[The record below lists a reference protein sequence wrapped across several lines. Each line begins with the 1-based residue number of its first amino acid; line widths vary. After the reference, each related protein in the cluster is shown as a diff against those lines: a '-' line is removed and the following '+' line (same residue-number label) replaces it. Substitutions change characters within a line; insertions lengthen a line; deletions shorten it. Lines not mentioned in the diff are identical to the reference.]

1 MRIRLCY
8 IGVPLPFT
16 LCMGFC
22 GGLPLSGVEQ
32 EEGTLSFVRRQIGK
46 RAMSIEAKPF
56 LKWAGG
62 KGQLLSQLVAHLPEV
77 VGKEPFTYI
86 EPFVGGGAMLFYM
99 LQHFCNIR
107 KAVINDVNEDLILT
121 FRTIRDDV
129 EKLIKKLSLMEND
142 YLAIVGQEKRSLMFY
157 DIREQYNLHN
167 GDGITRAAQLIF
179 LNKTCFNGLYR
190 VNRRGQ
196 FNVPFGKYANPTIC
210 NAKLLR
216 ADNQLLQSAEVE
228 ICQGDYAQ
236 TIQHIDGLT
245 FVYLDPPYRPL
256 DATSSFTAYAKG
268 DFNDDD
274 QRALAAFCH
283 QLSDAGCYWMESNAD
298 CSAKN
303 PEDTFFEELYMDYRI
318 ERVYASRFI
327 NANPE
332 KRGKLTELLIQ
343 NYE

>member
-1 MRIRLCY
+1 
-8 IGVPLPFT
+8 
-16 LCMGFC
+16 
-22 GGLPLSGVEQ
+22 
-32 EEGTLSFVRRQIGK
+32 
-46 RAMSIEAKPF
+46 MSIEAKPF

-62 KGQLLSQLVAHLPEV
+62 KGQLLSQLSEHLPERISR
-77 VGKEPFTYI
+77 EPFTYI

-99 LQHFCNIR
+99 LQHFGNIK
-107 KAVINDVNEDLILT
+107 KAVINDINEDLILT
-121 FRTIRDDV
+121 YRTVKDDV
-129 EKLIKKLSLMEND
+129 EALISKLAKIEED
-142 YLAIVGQEKRSLMFY
+142 YFAIVEQDKRSQLFY
-157 DIREQYNLHN
+157 EIREQYNQH
-167 GDGITRAAQLIF
+167 DGNAIERVSQLIF
-179 LNKTCFNGLYR
+179 LNKTCFNGLFR
-190 VNRRGQ
+190 VNKRGQ
-196 FNVPFGKYANPTIC
+196 FNVPFGKYASPTIC
-210 NAKLLR
+210 NAEVLR
-216 ADNQLLQSAEVE
+216 ADSQLLQSAQVE

-236 TIQHIDGLT
+236 ILRHIDGLT

-303 PEDTFFEELYMDYRI
+303 PEDTFFEELYKDFRI

-332 KRGKLTELLIQ
+332 KRGKLTELLIK

>member
-1 MRIRLCY
+1 
-8 IGVPLPFT
+8 
-16 LCMGFC
+16 
-22 GGLPLSGVEQ
+22 
-32 EEGTLSFVRRQIGK
+32 
-46 RAMSIEAKPF
+46 MSTEAKPF

-62 KGQLLSQLVAHLPEV
+62 KGQLLNQLGAHLPQQISE
-77 VGKEPFTYI
+77 EPFTYI

-99 LQHFCNIR
+99 LQHFYNIR

-121 FRTIRDDV
+121 YRIIKDDV
-129 EKLIKKLSLMEND
+129 EALITILDRLEKD
-142 YLAIVGQEKRSLMFY
+142 YLTIIDQEERSQFFY
-157 DIREQYNLHN
+157 EVRERYNQHN
-167 GDGITRAAQLIF
+167 GDSIERASQLLF

-196 FNVPFGKYANPTIC
+196 FNVPFGQYANPTIC
-210 NAKLLR
+210 NAKMLR
-216 ADNQLLQSAEVE
+216 ADCQLLQSAQVE
-228 ICQGDYAQ
+228 ICQGDYVQ
-236 TIQHIDGLT
+236 TIQHIEGLT

-283 QLSDAGCYWMESNAD
+283 QLSESGCLWMESNAD

-303 PEDTFFEELYMDYRI
+303 PEDTFFEELYKDYRI

-327 NANPE
+327 NANPN
-332 KRGKLTELLIQ
+332 KRGKLTELLIK

>member
-1 MRIRLCY
+1 
-8 IGVPLPFT
+8 
-16 LCMGFC
+16 
-22 GGLPLSGVEQ
+22 
-32 EEGTLSFVRRQIGK
+32 
-46 RAMSIEAKPF
+46 MSTEAKPF

-62 KGQLLSQLVAHLPEV
+62 KGQLLAQLSEQLPERIR
-77 VGKEPFTYI
+77 KEPFTYI

-99 LQHFCNIR
+99 LQHFGNIR
-107 KAVINDVNEDLILT
+107 KTVINDVNEDLILT
-121 FRTIRDDV
+121 YRIIKDDV
-129 EKLIKKLSLMEND
+129 EALIANLDRLEKD
-142 YLAIVGQEKRSLMFY
+142 YLAISDQIGRSQIFY
-157 DIREQYNLHN
+157 EVRDRYNQHI
-167 GDGITRAAQLIF
+167 GDSIERASQLIF

-190 VNRRGQ
+190 VNKQGQ

-210 NAKLLR
+210 NAILLR
-216 ADNQLLQSAEVE
+216 TDSQLLQSAKIQ

-236 TIQHIDGLT
+236 TLQHADGLT

-274 QRALAAFCH
+274 QRTLASFCY

-303 PEDTFFEELYMDYRI
+303 PEDTFFEELYKDFQI

-327 NANPE
+327 NANPK
-332 KRGKLTELLIQ
+332 KRGKLTELLIK

>member
-1 MRIRLCY
+1 
-8 IGVPLPFT
+8 
-16 LCMGFC
+16 
-22 GGLPLSGVEQ
+22 
-32 EEGTLSFVRRQIGK
+32 
-46 RAMSIEAKPF
+46 MSTEAKPF

-62 KGQLLSQLVAHLPEV
+62 KSQLLNQLGAYLPQQISE
-77 VGKEPFTYI
+77 EPFTYI

-121 FRTIRDDV
+121 YRIIKDDV
-129 EKLIKKLSLMEND
+129 EALITNLDKYEKD
-142 YLAIVGQEKRSLMFY
+142 YLAITDQEGRSQIFY
-157 DIREQYNLHN
+157 EVRERYNQHL
-167 GDGITRAAQLIF
+167 GDSIERASQLIF

-196 FNVPFGKYANPTIC
+196 FNVPFGKYANPTIS

-216 ADNQLLQSAEVE
+216 ADSQLLQSAQVV
-228 ICQGDYAQ
+228 ISQGDYAQ
-236 TIQHIDGLT
+236 TVQHIDGLT

-283 QLSDAGCYWMESNAD
+283 QLSERGCFWMESNAD

-303 PEDTFFEELYMDYRI
+303 PNDTFFEDLYADYKI

-332 KRGKLTELLIQ
+332 KRGKLTELLIK

>member
-1 MRIRLCY
+1 
-8 IGVPLPFT
+8 
-16 LCMGFC
+16 
-22 GGLPLSGVEQ
+22 
-32 EEGTLSFVRRQIGK
+32 
-46 RAMSIEAKPF
+46 MSTEAKPF

-62 KGQLLSQLVAHLPEV
+62 KGQLLSQLATHLPQQISN
-77 VGKEPFTYI
+77 EPFTYI

-99 LQHFCNIR
+99 LQHFGNIR
-107 KAVINDVNEDLILT
+107 KAVINDVNEDLILAY
-121 FRTIRDDV
+121 RIIKDDV
-129 EKLIKKLSLMEND
+129 EALIANLERMEKD
-142 YLAIVGQEKRSLMFY
+142 YLFIPDQDGRSKVFY
-157 DIREQYNLHN
+157 EIRDRYNQHEGDDIE
-167 GDGITRAAQLIF
+167 RASQLIF

-190 VNRRGQ
+190 VNRRGH

-216 ADNQLLQSAEVE
+216 ADSQLLQSAQVE

-236 TIQHIDGLT
+236 TIQHADGLT

-256 DATSSFTAYAKG
+256 DATSSFTSYAKG

-274 QRALAAFCH
+274 QRALAAFCQ
-283 QLSDAGCYWMESNAD
+283 QLSDRGCLWMGSNAD

-303 PEDTFFEELYMDYRI
+303 PEDTFFEDLYEDYRI

-327 NANPE
+327 NANPD
-332 KRGKLTELLIQ
+332 KRGKLTELLIK

>member
-1 MRIRLCY
+1 MTGGGY
-8 IGVPLPFT
+8 AF
-16 LCMGFC
+16 FC
-22 GGLPLSGVEQ
+22 PQ
-32 EEGTLSFVRRQIGK
+32 PNDK

-62 KGQLLSQLVAHLPEV
+62 KGQLLSQLSEHLPERIS
-77 VGKEPFTYI
+77 KEPFTYI

-99 LQHFCNIR
+99 LQHFNNIR

-121 FRTIRDDV
+121 YRIIKDDV
-129 EKLIKKLSLMEND
+129 ETLIANLDKIEKE
-142 YLAIVGQEKRSLMFY
+142 YLAITDQDKRSQLFY
-157 DIREQYNLHN
+157 EVREKYNQHI
-167 GDGITRAAQLIF
+167 GDSIERASQLLF
-179 LNKTCFNGLYR
+179 LNKTCFNGLFR
-190 VNRRGQ
+190 VNKKGY

-210 NAKLLR
+210 NAKQLR
-216 ADNQLLQSAEVE
+216 ADSQLLQSAQVE
-228 ICQGDYAQ
+228 ICLGDYAQ
-236 TIQHIDGLT
+236 TLKHIDGLT

-274 QRALAAFCH
+274 QRALATFCH
-283 QLSDAGCYWMESNAD
+283 QLSEKECLWMESNAD

-303 PEDTFFEELYMDYRI
+303 PEDTFFEDLYKEYQI

-332 KRGKLTELLIQ
+332 KRGKLTELVIR

>member
-1 MRIRLCY
+1 
-8 IGVPLPFT
+8 
-16 LCMGFC
+16 
-22 GGLPLSGVEQ
+22 
-32 EEGTLSFVRRQIGK
+32 
-46 RAMSIEAKPF
+46 MSIEAKPF

-62 KGQLLSQLVAHLPEV
+62 KGQLLSQLAGYLPQKISE
-77 VGKEPFTYI
+77 EPFTYI

-99 LQHFCNIR
+99 LQHFGNIQ

-121 FRTIRDDV
+121 YRIIKDDV
-129 EKLIKKLSLMEND
+129 ESLIANLDRLEKD
-142 YLAIVGQEKRSLMFY
+142 YLDITDQDGRSKLFY
-157 DIREQYNLHN
+157 EIRERYNQHTDN
-167 GDGITRAAQLIF
+167 SIERASQLIF

-216 ADNQLLQSAEVE
+216 ADSQLLQTAQIE
-228 ICQGDYAQ
+228 ICRGDYAQ

-274 QRALAAFCH
+274 QRELATFCH

-303 PEDTFFEELYMDYRI
+303 PEDTFFEELYADCRI
-318 ERVYASRFI
+318 ERVFASRFI
-327 NANPE
+327 NANPS
-332 KRGKLTELLIQ
+332 KRGKLTELIIK

>member
-1 MRIRLCY
+1 
-8 IGVPLPFT
+8 
-16 LCMGFC
+16 
-22 GGLPLSGVEQ
+22 
-32 EEGTLSFVRRQIGK
+32 
-46 RAMSIEAKPF
+46 MSTEAKPF

-62 KGQLLSQLVAHLPEV
+62 KGQLLSQLGAYLPQQISE
-77 VGKEPFTYI
+77 EPFTYI

-99 LQHFCNIR
+99 LQHYGNIR

-121 FRTIRDDV
+121 YRIIKDDV
-129 EKLIKKLSLMEND
+129 EALITNLDRLEKD
-142 YLAIVGQEKRSLMFY
+142 YLAITDQEGRSKIFY
-157 DIREQYNLHN
+157 DVRERYNQHN
-167 GDGITRAAQLIF
+167 GDGIKRVSQLIF

-190 VNRRGQ
+190 VNRRCL

-216 ADNQLLQSAEVE
+216 ADSQLLQTAKVE

-274 QRALAAFCH
+274 QRALAAFCNK
-283 QLSDAGCYWMESNAD
+283 LSERGCFWMESNAD

-303 PEDTFFEELYMDYRI
+303 PEDTFFEDLYADYRI

-332 KRGKLTELLIQ
+332 KRGKLTELLIK

>member
-1 MRIRLCY
+1 
-8 IGVPLPFT
+8 
-16 LCMGFC
+16 
-22 GGLPLSGVEQ
+22 
-32 EEGTLSFVRRQIGK
+32 
-46 RAMSIEAKPF
+46 MSTEAKPF

-62 KGQLLSQLVAHLPEV
+62 KGQLLSQLALYLPKQKNE
-77 VGKEPFTYI
+77 EPFTYI
-86 EPFVGGGAMLFYM
+86 EPFVGGGAMLFYL
-99 LQHFCNIR
+99 LQHFGNIQ

-121 FRTIRDDV
+121 YRIIKYDV
-129 EKLIKKLSLMEND
+129 EALIANLDRLEKY
-142 YLAIVGQEKRSLMFY
+142 YLDISDQERRSQVYY
-157 DIREQYNLHN
+157 DIRERYNQHI
-167 GDGITRAAQLIF
+167 GDSIERATQLLF
-179 LNKTCFNGLYR
+179 LNKTCFNGLFR
-190 VNRRGQ
+190 VNRLGQ

-216 ADNQLLQSAEVE
+216 ADSQLLQSAQVE
-228 ICQGDYAQ
+228 ICQGDYAKTLQ
-236 TIQHIDGLT
+236 YIDGLT

-303 PEDTFFEELYMDYRI
+303 PEDTFFEELYKDYQI

-332 KRGKLTELLIQ
+332 KRGKLTELLIR

>member
-1 MRIRLCY
+1 
-8 IGVPLPFT
+8 
-16 LCMGFC
+16 
-22 GGLPLSGVEQ
+22 
-32 EEGTLSFVRRQIGK
+32 
-46 RAMSIEAKPF
+46 MSIEAKPF

-62 KGQLLSQLVAHLPEV
+62 KGQLLSQLSEHLPKRIS
-77 VGKEPFTYI
+77 KEPFTYI

-99 LQHFCNIR
+99 LQHFGNIK

-121 FRTIRDDV
+121 YRIIKDDV
-129 EKLIKKLSLMEND
+129 ETLIANLDRLEKD
-142 YLAIVGQEKRSLMFY
+142 YLSITDQNGRSQIFY
-157 DIREQYNLHN
+157 DVRERYNQRI
-167 GDGITRAAQLIF
+167 GDSVERASQLVF

-216 ADNQLLQSAEVE
+216 ADSQILQSAQVE
-228 ICQGDYAQ
+228 ICQGDYVQ
-236 TIQHIDGLT
+236 TMQHLDGLT

-274 QRALAAFCH
+274 QRALVGFCH
-283 QLSDAGCYWMESNAD
+283 QLNDAGCYWMESNAD

-303 PEDTFFEELYMDYRI
+303 PEDTFFEELYKDYRI

-332 KRGKLTELLIQ
+332 KRGKLTELLIK

>member
-1 MRIRLCY
+1 
-8 IGVPLPFT
+8 
-16 LCMGFC
+16 
-22 GGLPLSGVEQ
+22 
-32 EEGTLSFVRRQIGK
+32 
-46 RAMSIEAKPF
+46 MSTEAKPF

-62 KGQLLSQLVAHLPEV
+62 KGQLLSQLGAYLPQQISE
-77 VGKEPFTYI
+77 EPFTYI

-99 LQHFCNIR
+99 LQHYGNIR

-121 FRTIRDDV
+121 YRIIKDDV
-129 EKLIKKLSLMEND
+129 EALITNLDRLEKD
-142 YLAIVGQEKRSLMFY
+142 YLAITDQEGRSKIFY
-157 DIREQYNLHN
+157 DVRERYNQHN
-167 GDGITRAAQLIF
+167 GDGIKRVSQLIF

-190 VNRRGQ
+190 VNRRGL

-216 ADNQLLQSAEVE
+216 ADSQLLQTAKVE

-274 QRALAAFCH
+274 QRALAAFCNK
-283 QLSDAGCYWMESNAD
+283 LSERGCFWMESNAD

-303 PEDTFFEELYMDYRI
+303 PEDTFFEDLYADYRI

-332 KRGKLTELLIQ
+332 KRGKLTELLIK

>member
-1 MRIRLCY
+1 
-8 IGVPLPFT
+8 
-16 LCMGFC
+16 
-22 GGLPLSGVEQ
+22 
-32 EEGTLSFVRRQIGK
+32 
-46 RAMSIEAKPF
+46 MSTEAKPF

-62 KGQLLSQLVAHLPEV
+62 KGQLLSQLSAYLPLQINE
-77 VGKEPFTYI
+77 EPFTYI

-99 LQHFCNIR
+99 LQHFSNIK
-107 KAVINDVNEDLILT
+107 KAVINDVHEDLILT
-121 FRTIRDDV
+121 YRIIKDDV
-129 EKLIKKLSLMEND
+129 EALIAYLDRLEKD
-142 YLAIVGQEKRSLMFY
+142 YLAITDQEGRSQVFY
-157 DIREQYNLHN
+157 NVRERYNQHIGN
-167 GDGITRAAQLIF
+167 SIERVSQLIF

-190 VNRRGQ
+190 VNRRGL
-196 FNVPFGKYANPTIC
+196 FNVPFGKYTNPTIC

-216 ADNQLLQSAEVE
+216 ADSQLLQSAQVE

-298 CSAKN
+298 CSAKYHEEN
-303 PEDTFFEELYMDYRI
+303 FFEELYKDYRI
-318 ERVYASRFI
+318 ERVYAFRFI

-332 KRGKLTELLIQ
+332 KRGKLTELLIK

>member
-1 MRIRLCY
+1 
-8 IGVPLPFT
+8 
-16 LCMGFC
+16 
-22 GGLPLSGVEQ
+22 
-32 EEGTLSFVRRQIGK
+32 
-46 RAMSIEAKPF
+46 MSTEAKPF

-62 KGQLLSQLVAHLPEV
+62 KGQLLSQLSAHLPE
-77 VGKEPFTYI
+77 KISDNPFTYI

-99 LQHFCNIR
+99 LQRFGNIK

-121 FRTIRDDV
+121 YRIIKNDV
-129 EKLIKKLSLMEND
+129 ESLITNLERLENN
-142 YLAIVGQEKRSLMFY
+142 YLAVSDQDIRSQIFY
-157 DIREQYNLHN
+157 EVREQYNQHI
-167 GDGITRAAQLIF
+167 GDGIERASQLIF
-179 LNKTCFNGLYR
+179 LNKTCFNGLFR

-196 FNVPFGKYANPTIC
+196 FNVPFGKYINPTIC

-216 ADNQLLQSAEVE
+216 ADSLLLQSAQIE
-228 ICQGDYAQ
+228 ICQGDYTQ

-274 QRALAAFCH
+274 QRALATFCH
-283 QLSDAGCYWMESNAD
+283 QLSKEGCLWMESNAD

-303 PEDTFFEELYMDYRI
+303 PEDTFFEDLYENYRI
-318 ERVYASRFI
+318 ERVYASRNI

-332 KRGKLTELLIQ
+332 KRGKLTELIIK

>member
-1 MRIRLCY
+1 
-8 IGVPLPFT
+8 
-16 LCMGFC
+16 
-22 GGLPLSGVEQ
+22 
-32 EEGTLSFVRRQIGK
+32 
-46 RAMSIEAKPF
+46 MSIEAKPF

-62 KGQLLSQLVAHLPEV
+62 KGQLLSQLSEHLPKRIS
-77 VGKEPFTYI
+77 KEPFTYI

-99 LQHFCNIR
+99 LQHFGNIK

-121 FRTIRDDV
+121 YRIIKDDV
-129 EKLIKKLSLMEND
+129 ETLIANLDRLEKYYLSITD
-142 YLAIVGQEKRSLMFY
+142 QHGRSQIFY
-157 DIREQYNLHN
+157 DVRERYNQRI
-167 GDGITRAAQLIF
+167 GDSVERASQLVF

-216 ADNQLLQSAEVE
+216 ADSQILQSAQVE
-228 ICQGDYAQ
+228 ICQGDYVQ
-236 TIQHIDGLT
+236 TMQHLDGLT

-274 QRALAAFCH
+274 QRALAGFCH
-283 QLSDAGCYWMESNAD
+283 QLNDAGCYWMESNAD

-303 PEDTFFEELYMDYRI
+303 PEDTFFEELYKDYRI

-327 NANPE
+327 NVNPE
-332 KRGKLTELLIQ
+332 KRGKLTELLIK

>member
-1 MRIRLCY
+1 
-8 IGVPLPFT
+8 
-16 LCMGFC
+16 
-22 GGLPLSGVEQ
+22 
-32 EEGTLSFVRRQIGK
+32 
-46 RAMSIEAKPF
+46 MSTEAKPF

-62 KGQLLSQLVAHLPEV
+62 KGQLLGQLSEHLPDRIS
-77 VGKEPFTYI
+77 KEPFTYI

-99 LQHFCNIR
+99 LQHFGNIR
-107 KAVINDVNEDLILT
+107 KAVINDINEDLILT
-121 FRTIRDDV
+121 YQIIKDDV
-129 EKLIKKLSLMEND
+129 EALIANLDRLEKD
-142 YLAIVGQEKRSLMFY
+142 YLAISDQMGRSQIFY
-157 DIREQYNLHN
+157 EVRKQYNQHN
-167 GDGITRAAQLIF
+167 GDSIERASQLLF

-190 VNRRGQ
+190 VNKRGL

-216 ADNQLLQSAEVE
+216 VDSQLLKSAQVE

-236 TIQHIDGLT
+236 TLQHIEGLT

-274 QRALAAFCH
+274 QRALGAFCH
-283 QLSDAGCYWMESNAD
+283 QLTDRGCLWMESNAD

-303 PEDTFFEELYMDYRI
+303 PEDSFFEELYADYRI
-318 ERVYASRFI
+318 ERVYASRSI

-332 KRGKLTELLIQ
+332 KRGKITELLIK

>member
-1 MRIRLCY
+1 
-8 IGVPLPFT
+8 
-16 LCMGFC
+16 
-22 GGLPLSGVEQ
+22 
-32 EEGTLSFVRRQIGK
+32 
-46 RAMSIEAKPF
+46 MSTEAKPF

-62 KGQLLSQLVAHLPEV
+62 KGQLLSQLATHLPQQISN
-77 VGKEPFTYI
+77 EPFTYI

-99 LQHFCNIR
+99 LQHFGNIR
-107 KAVINDVNEDLILT
+107 KAVINDVNEDLILAY
-121 FRTIRDDV
+121 RIIKDDV
-129 EKLIKKLSLMEND
+129 EALIANLDKFEKD
-142 YLAIVGQEKRSLMFY
+142 YLAISDQDERSKIFY
-157 DIREQYNLHN
+157 EVRDRYNLHE
-167 GDGITRAAQLIF
+167 GDDIERASQLIF
-179 LNKTCFNGLYR
+179 LNKTCFNGLFR

-216 ADNQLLQSAEVE
+216 ADSQLLQSAQVE

-236 TIQHIDGLT
+236 TIQHADGLT

-256 DATSSFTAYAKG
+256 DATSSFTSYAKG

-274 QRALAAFCH
+274 QRALAAFCQ
-283 QLSDAGCYWMESNAD
+283 QLSDRGCLWMESNAD

-303 PEDTFFEELYMDYRI
+303 PDDTFFEDLYADYRI

-327 NANPE
+327 NANPD
-332 KRGKLTELLIQ
+332 KRGKLTELLIK

>member
-1 MRIRLCY
+1 
-8 IGVPLPFT
+8 
-16 LCMGFC
+16 
-22 GGLPLSGVEQ
+22 
-32 EEGTLSFVRRQIGK
+32 
-46 RAMSIEAKPF
+46 
-56 LKWAGG
+56 
-62 KGQLLSQLVAHLPEV
+62 
-77 VGKEPFTYI
+77 
-86 EPFVGGGAMLFYM
+86 M
-99 LQHFCNIR
+99 LQYFGNIR

-121 FRTIRDDV
+121 YRIIKCDV
-129 EKLIKKLSLMEND
+129 EALIANLDRLEKD
-142 YLAIVGQEKRSLMFY
+142 YLAITDQNGRSQIFY
-157 DIREQYNLHN
+157 EVRERYNQHI
-167 GDGITRAAQLIF
+167 GDSIDRASQLIF

-216 ADNQLLQSAEVE
+216 ADSQILQSAQVE
-228 ICQGDYAQ
+228 ICQGDYVQ
-236 TIQHIDGLT
+236 TMQHLDGLT

-274 QRALAAFCH
+274 QRALAGFCH
-283 QLSDAGCYWMESNAD
+283 QLNDAGCYWMESNAD

-303 PEDTFFEELYMDYRI
+303 PEDTFFEELYKDYRI

-332 KRGKLTELLIQ
+332 KRGKLTELLIK

>member
-1 MRIRLCY
+1 
-8 IGVPLPFT
+8 
-16 LCMGFC
+16 
-22 GGLPLSGVEQ
+22 
-32 EEGTLSFVRRQIGK
+32 
-46 RAMSIEAKPF
+46 MSTEAKPF

-62 KGQLLSQLVAHLPEV
+62 KGQLLSQLAAHLPQQIN
-77 VGKEPFTYI
+77 GEPFTYI

-99 LQHFCNIR
+99 LQHFRNIR

-121 FRTIRDDV
+121 YRTIRDDV
-129 EKLIKKLSLMEND
+129 EALITNLARLEKD
-142 YLAIVGQEKRSLMFY
+142 YLAIADQDGRSLMFY
-157 DIREQYNLHN
+157 EVRERFNQHI
-167 GDGITRAAQLIF
+167 GDSIERGSQLLF
-179 LNKTCFNGLYR
+179 LNKTCFNGLFR

-210 NAKLLR
+210 NAAVLR
-216 ADNQLLQSAEVE
+216 ADSELLKSAQVE

-236 TIQHIDGLT
+236 TLHHVDGLT

-283 QLSDAGCYWMESNAD
+283 QLSEAGCYWMESNAD

-303 PEDTFFEELYMDYRI
+303 PEDTFFEELYQDYRI
-318 ERVYASRFI
+318 ERVNAARFI

-332 KRGKLTELLIQ
+332 KRGKLTELLIM

>member
-1 MRIRLCY
+1 
-8 IGVPLPFT
+8 
-16 LCMGFC
+16 
-22 GGLPLSGVEQ
+22 
-32 EEGTLSFVRRQIGK
+32 
-46 RAMSIEAKPF
+46 MSIEAKPF

-62 KGQLLSQLVAHLPEV
+62 KGQLLSQLSEHLPKRIS
-77 VGKEPFTYI
+77 KEPFTYI

-99 LQHFCNIR
+99 LQHFGNIK

-121 FRTIRDDV
+121 YRIIKDDV
-129 EKLIKKLSLMEND
+129 EALIANLDRLEKYYLSITD
-142 YLAIVGQEKRSLMFY
+142 QHGRSQIFY
-157 DIREQYNLHN
+157 DVRERYNQRI
-167 GDGITRAAQLIF
+167 GDSVERASQLVF

-216 ADNQLLQSAEVE
+216 ADSQILQSAQVE
-228 ICQGDYAQ
+228 ICQGDYVQ
-236 TIQHIDGLT
+236 TMQHLDGLT

-274 QRALAAFCH
+274 QRALAGFCH
-283 QLSDAGCYWMESNAD
+283 QLNDAGCYWMESNAD

-303 PEDTFFEELYMDYRI
+303 PEDTFFEELYKDYRI

-332 KRGKLTELLIQ
+332 KRGKLTELLIK